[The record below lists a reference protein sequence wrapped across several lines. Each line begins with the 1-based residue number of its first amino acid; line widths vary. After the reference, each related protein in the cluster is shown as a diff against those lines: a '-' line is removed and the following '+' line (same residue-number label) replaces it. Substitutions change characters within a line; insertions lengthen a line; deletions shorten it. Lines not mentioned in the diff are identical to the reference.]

1 MRYATPSYSWNALFM
16 SSQQRRRQDPVL
28 SSPSLTERGRHGGI
42 NFGSNSARAK
52 QLNGTDS
59 QAVLDAQA
67 GDVDA
72 LMGGWSRFA
81 PPLEVDEDS
90 GFGPALDAAAHDGAL
105 TAAMRDPTFAECA
118 FGETTHDL
126 RDAPHLLVE
135 SRGQGSTA
143 AALTG
148 MAAAQLLAGL
158 TAEGWAES
166 TDIEDVFQRH
176 VDDEGVYMNAITLLA
191 TGEQF
196 DWLEFFMGDTEV
208 GYIFRS
214 GTTDLIG
221 CVGDGEIY
229 DCEIRLPTVED

>member
-1 MRYATPSYSWNALFM
+1 M
-16 SSQQRRRQDPVL
+16 
-28 SSPSLTERGRHGGI
+28 
-42 NFGSNSARAK
+42 
-52 QLNGTDS
+52 
-59 QAVLDAQA
+59 LDAQA

-72 LMGGWSRFA
+72 LFGGWSTLA
-81 PPLEVDEDS
+81 PSLEVTED
-90 GFGPALDAAAHDGAL
+90 AHYGASEPQAMKTGTL
-105 TAAMRDPTFAECA
+105 TAAMRDPAFAECA

-143 AALTG
+143 AQLSG
-148 MAAAQLLAGL
+148 MAATQLITGLA
-158 TAEGWAES
+158 AEGWSADA
-166 TDIEDVFQRH
+166 DIEEIFERH

-214 GTTDLIG
+214 GTTELVG

-229 DCEIRLPTVED
+229 DCAIRLPGTGRG

>member
-1 MRYATPSYSWNALFM
+1 MTSH
-16 SSQQRRRQDPVL
+16 QRRSQTPAQ
-28 SSPSLTERGRHGGI
+28 SPLPRAESGRGGPI
-42 NFGSNSARAK
+42 QFGSNSARAQK
-52 QLNGTDS
+52 LAGGES
-59 QAVLDAQA
+59 QAMLDAQA

-72 LMGGWSRFA
+72 LLGGWSRFA
-81 PPLEVDEDS
+81 PQLEVDEDS
-90 GFGPALDAAAHDGAL
+90 IFGEAIDPEAKSGAL
-105 TAAMRDPTFAECA
+105 TAAMRDPAFAECA
-118 FGETTHDL
+118 FGQTTHDL

-143 AALTG
+143 AGLTG

-158 TAEGWAES
+158 TAEGWAEG
-166 TDIEDVFQRH
+166 TDIEEIFEKH

-191 TGEQF
+191 SGEQF

-214 GTTDLIG
+214 GTTDLVG

-229 DCEIRLPTVED
+229 DCAIQLPGADD